1 MVTDFHPQRPAGQDH
16 RAERPALLAM
26 LEARSLALVGA
37 SKREGSFGARMLTEA
52 TKSAAKPV
60 IYPVN
65 PRYADI
71 DGRRCYPSIADL
83 PEPVDLVLL
92 AVPDAALEQQL
103 TLAADHGCRSAVI
116 FGNAHEEPA
125 PGPHDAQPGA
135 APAVTAAPS
144 LRRRLASVAQS
155 AGMELCGAGC
165 MGFANVSHGL
175 RVMGYVEPDPL
186 PAGPVALVTH
196 SGSVFSTLL
205 RTRRGFGYTLVVSSG
220 QELVTA
226 TPSYLS
232 YALDLPE
239 TQVIGLILEAMRQ
252 PAELRHVLARAAE
265 RDLPVVLLTAGSSA
279 SGRAMVA
286 AHSGALAGSDGG
298 WEALARAYGV
308 HRVSD
313 LADMADTLELFS
325 LQTTRRTAGSAASP
339 DRAPAPAPNPA
350 SAPPRNNSY
359 GPSPLKQEPRWAT
372 AVVRGIATVHDSGL
386 ERAHAADLAD
396 ELGVPFASI
405 SDTTKAR
412 LQDLLDPGLLPTNPL
427 DVWGTGAG
435 IRELFGD
442 CLTALAQDESVD
454 VVALAVD
461 LVPELDGDTAYQLAV
476 LDAAERTDKAVVVMS
491 NLPSGLDREAAALL
505 RGRGIPVLEGL
516 RTGLLALQHLLAHQ
530 ARLAGPRPAT
540 PARPA
545 AGVRD
550 LTRLNRAKKLL
561 SEGRLTGAAQL
572 ALLREYGI
580 PAASAERVSNAGG
593 ALAAAARIGYPVVLK
608 TDEAGIA
615 HKSDAGG
622 VILGL
627 GSDTELA
634 AAYADLAARL
644 GPAAL
649 VCETV
654 PRGTELALG
663 IARDPD
669 LGPLIVVGAGG
680 ILVELIADRA
690 VALPPLSEEQAA
702 GLLAELKVGKFLA
715 GARGAAPADLGAIAR
730 AITGLAELA
739 SEFGQHI
746 DALDINPL
754 ICGPDG
760 AIAADALIIPR

>member
-1 MVTDFHPQRPAGQDH
+1 MVTQFHSQQHAGVDLPPA
-16 RAERPALLAM
+16 RPALLAM

-37 SKREGSFGARMLTEA
+37 SKRAGSFGARMLAEA
-52 TKSAAKPV
+52 AKSAAKPV

-83 PEPVDLVLL
+83 PEAVDLALL

-116 FGNAHEEPA
+116 FGNAHE
-125 PGPHDAQPGA
+125 D
-135 APAVTAAPS
+135 PAVVAGPP
-144 LRRRLASVAQS
+144 LRQRLASIARA

-175 RVMGYVEPDPL
+175 RVMGYVEPDPI

-196 SGSVFSTLL
+196 SGSVFSTVL
-205 RTRRGFGYTLVVSSG
+205 RTRRAFGYTLVVSSG

-226 TPSYLS
+226 APSYLS

-239 TQVIGLILEAMRQ
+239 THVIGLALEAMRQ
-252 PAELRHVLARAAE
+252 PAELRRVLARAAE
-265 RDLPVVLLTAGSSA
+265 RDIPVVLLTAGKSA

-298 WEALARAYGV
+298 WEALARAYDL
-308 HRVSD
+308 HRVAD
-313 LADMADTLELFS
+313 LAELADTLELFA
-325 LQTTRRTAGSAASP
+325 LRTAPRRTPG
-339 DRAPAPAPNPA
+339 PAPAP
-350 SAPPRNNSY
+350 PPPPPLNNSD
-359 GPSPLKQEPRWAT
+359 GPSPLHQQRLWAT

-386 ERAHAADLAD
+386 ERAHAADVAD
-396 ELGVPFASI
+396 EVGVPFASI
-405 SDTTKAR
+405 SGRTKAR
-412 LQDLLDPGLLPTNPL
+412 LEALLDPGLLATNPL

-435 IRELFGD
+435 TRELFAD
-442 CLTALAQDESVD
+442 CLSALADDESVD
-454 VVALAVD
+454 AVALAVD
-461 LVPELDGDTAYQLAV
+461 LITELDGDTAYQLAV
-476 LDAAERTDKAVVVMS
+476 LDAAARTDKPVVVMS
-491 NLPSGLDREAAALL
+491 NLPSGIDREAAALL
-505 RGRGIPVLEGL
+505 RGNGIPVLESL
-516 RTGLLALQHLLAHQ
+516 RTGMLALRHLLDHQ
-530 ARLAGPRPAT
+530 AGLATLQPADRAMTAAVAPDRSRLDR
-540 PARPA
+540 AR
-545 AGVRD
+545 
-550 LTRLNRAKKLL
+550 KLL
-561 SEGRLTGAAQL
+561 GQGRPTAAAQL

-580 PAASAERVSNAGG
+580 PAARAERVSDAGE

-608 TDEAGIA
+608 TDEAGIT

-627 GSDTELA
+627 GRDADLT
-634 AAYADLAARL
+634 AAYAELAARL

-663 IARDPD
+663 MVHDPD

-690 VALPPLSEEQAA
+690 VALPPLSEDQAA
-702 GLLAELKVGKFLA
+702 ALLADLKVSKLLA
-715 GARGAAPADLGAIAR
+715 GARGAAPAELGAIRR
-730 AITGLAELA
+730 AITSLSELA
-739 SEFGQHI
+739 SELGHDI
-746 DALDINPL
+746 EALDINPL
-754 ICGPDG
+754 ICGPSG
-760 AIAADALIIPR
+760 AIAVDALIIPR